1 MNPIETKVFEILE
14 ELCLTSIQDQTQRLL
29 DDLSLDSLRMVMLL
43 VTIEERFAI
52 ELEES
57 DMNPF
62 ALITVADVIELVS
75 KYVEKNEDQSDG

>member
-14 ELCLTSIQDQTQRLL
+14 ELCLTPIQDQTQRLL

-62 ALITVADVIELVS
+62 ALITVADVIGLVS
-75 KYVEKNEDQSDG
+75 KYVQKNEDQSDG